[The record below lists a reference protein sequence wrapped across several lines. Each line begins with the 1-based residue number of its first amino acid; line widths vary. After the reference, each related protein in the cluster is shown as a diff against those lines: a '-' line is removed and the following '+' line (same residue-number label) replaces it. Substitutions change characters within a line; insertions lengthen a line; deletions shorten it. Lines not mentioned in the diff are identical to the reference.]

1 MKKNYRHGDVVLV
14 GIDAIPV
21 SAKDTMKIKEAASQP
36 LAYGEVTGHSHRVVG
51 VADVYV
57 DGEGAP
63 AFLEVKEE
71 SKIVHEEHGPIE
83 LDRGFY
89 EIRQQREYRP
99 GGWDYVKD

>member
-14 GIDAIPV
+14 GIDMLPENQ
-21 SAKDTMKIKEAASQP
+21 DTMRIKKARNQP

-57 DGEGAP
+57 DEDGTP
-63 AFLEVKEE
+63 SFLEVKGD
-71 SKIVHEEHGPIE
+71 SRIVHEEHKPIE
-83 LDRGFY
+83 LEEGFY

-99 GGWDYVKD
+99 GGWDYVND